1 MVIWAQICYKYVMTN
16 INEDE
21 KAQKQFGEKLKTA
34 REKAGL
40 TQADIAA
47 KTGINV
53 SYYARIE
60 RGEINP
66 SFVKIRSI
74 MKALK
79 MKSIDLP

>member
-1 MVIWAQICYKYVMTN
+1 MTN

-21 KAQKQFGEKLKTA
+21 KAQKQFGERLKNA

-40 TQADIAA
+40 TQADVSA

>member
-1 MVIWAQICYKYVMTN
+1 MTN

-21 KAQKQFGEKLKTA
+21 KAQKQFGDKLKGA

-40 TQADIAA
+40 TQADVAE
-47 KTGINV
+47 KSGMNV
-53 SYYARIE
+53 NYYARIE

-74 MKALK
+74 LKALK
-79 MKSIDLP
+79 IKSIDLP